1 MHFFCTTRKK
11 HICPYL
17 IFDIFLYI
25 CNFFPHKSAW
35 IMTKHI
41 LYLYLYL
48 FLYFTSLNTSRRIVF
63 ARRSCWWEE
72 VVKKITSQEGNFF
85 TLFVNCYCITILKKM
100 CWCWCTDAYRYTHA
114 DALMM
119 IYDADAGDLWIFRV
133 QGRVFP
139 VSIFL
144 LMLNDLFWLID
155 NSF

>member
-1 MHFFCTTRKK
+1 MRFFCTTRKK

-25 CNFFPHKSAW
+25 CNFFPQTSAW

-72 VVKKITSQEGNFF
+72 VVKKITSQEGKFF
-85 TLFVNCYCITILKKM
+85 TLFVDCYCKTILKEMLM
-100 CWCWCTDAYRYTHA
+100 CWCWCTESIYKTFLYLLSQSNLENAQC
-114 DALMM
+114 ALH
-119 IYDADAGDLWIFRV
+119 ICYVYKELKFLKRLGP
-133 QGRVFP
+133 GRRA
-139 VSIFL
+139 
-144 LMLNDLFWLID
+144 
-155 NSF
+155 